1 MLPPGAYS
9 QSSSQIWDLR
19 TGAIADTLR
28 YDHAVTSLQFDSRK
42 VLAAAGENG
51 VKVYNR
57 TTMEHSALTLNGHAA
72 PAEKLRFMDRYAASG
87 GRDATV
93 KIWALQ

>member
-1 MLPPGAYS
+1 MLTGPGRVLAV
-9 QSSSQIWDLR
+9 QIWDLR

-42 VLAAAGENG
+42 VVAAAGENS

-57 TTMEHSALTLNGHAA
+57 TTMEHSALQLNGHTA
-72 PAEKLRFMDRYAASG
+72 PAEKLRFMDRYLASG